1 MMADLNVVAGLL
13 NKIDTSIE
21 QRQRKI
27 AETNPSDPQ
36 AQIKEQDYSQ
46 QIVSVANKYNG
57 KLGENR

>member
-36 AQIKEQDYSQ
+36 AQIKEQDYSR